1 MTYKIEFRPGV
12 VRQIKKLPKEVKDWF
27 LDVTEK
33 LASAPTPKNSR
44 TVTNSPYMRIK
55 PDRHIDDLETKQ
67 YKAVQNYR
75 IVYLLHEE
83 SVEIL
88 VISIAHRK
96 EVYKKLS
103 KL

>member
-1 MTYKIEFRPGV
+1 MMYKIELRPGV
-12 VRQIKKLPKEVKDWF
+12 VRQVKKLPEEVRDWF
-27 LDVTEK
+27 FEVTEN
-33 LASAPTPKNSR
+33 LASNPTPKNSR

-55 PDRHIDDLETKQ
+55 PDRHIDNLETKQ

-83 SVEIL
+83 SIEVI

-96 EVYKKLS
+96 EIYKRLAKF
-103 KL
+103 